1 MGEYITQILNMDNLS
16 EEQKSALLE
25 NIANELIEKKENI
38 QEDPMAKHDMV
49 AEKNRKHTE
58 ELRKKIKGYEEKH
71 RKEEEERLRNLSLEE
86 KLSKLATLKNKLGE
100 PVYTKKDLKSMTGF
114 EIEHLYST
122 VFEKNNIVDNN
133 EKVLDDN
140 TDKYVDV
147 EKLKEKLRSVKS
159 SDEKNSIDG
168 IEEPKENIAEEVN
181 NEGRLTIANPKK
193 MPNKIVNIP
202 SGIRENNGEFHVVN
216 EPSMNNE
223 VVNVF
228 PGTLE
233 ELRACSGLEPE
244 EKPRKRVAKI
254 ASLLTNLKEKIVN
267 KFKAFIEKRRANKEQ
282 FNVSAN
288 EDSDV
293 VDRLVSCT
301 SEQELKAVSR

>member
-1 MGEYITQILNMDNLS
+1 MNEYIITQILNMDNLS
-16 EEQKSALLE
+16 EEQKSALLGS
-25 NIANELIEKKENI
+25 IADELIENKKNI

-49 AEKNRKHTE
+49 AEENRKHTE
-58 ELRKKIKGYEEKH
+58 ELKEKVKGYK
-71 RKEEEERLRNLSLEE
+71 E

-100 PVYTKKDLKSMTGF
+100 PVYTEKDLEKMKGF

-122 VFEKNNIVDNN
+122 VFEKNN
-133 EKVLDDN
+133 
-140 TDKYVDV
+140 
-147 EKLKEKLRSVKS
+147 
-159 SDEKNSIDG
+159 
-168 IEEPKENIAEEVN
+168 
-181 NEGRLTIANPKK
+181 NEGRLTVANPKK
-193 MPNKIVNIP
+193 IPNKIVNIP
-202 SGIRENNGEFHVVN
+202 SRIRENNGEFHVVDTR
-216 EPSMNNE
+216 SMDKK

-233 ELRACSGLEPE
+233 ELRACGGLEPE

-254 ASLLTNLKEKIVN
+254 VSLLTNLKEKIVN

-293 VDRLVSCT
+293 VDRLVSRA
-301 SEQELKAVSR
+301 SEPELKAVSR